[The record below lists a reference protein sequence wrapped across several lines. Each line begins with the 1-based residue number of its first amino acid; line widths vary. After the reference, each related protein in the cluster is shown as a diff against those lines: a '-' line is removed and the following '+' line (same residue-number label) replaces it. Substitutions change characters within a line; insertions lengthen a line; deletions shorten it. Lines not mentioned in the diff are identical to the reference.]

1 MVSSQT
7 RWCVVHA
14 FLSAEANLCSLQGLG
29 KTIQT
34 ISLITFLIESKKQRA
49 PYLVIVPLST
59 MTNWS
64 GEFAKWA
71 PSVKVI
77 SYKGNPAQRKFLQ
90 ADLRTNNFQVVLT
103 TYEYI
108 IKDRIHLSRM
118 KWIYMIIG
126 MRLCLLSDLRRSY
139 FVCRRGSPHEKHAE

>member
-1 MVSSQT
+1 
-7 RWCVVHA
+7 
-14 FLSAEANLCSLQGLG
+14 
-29 KTIQT
+29 
-34 ISLITFLIESKKQRA
+34 
-49 PYLVIVPLST
+49 

-77 SYKGNPAQRKFLQ
+77 SYKGNPTQRKAMQ
-90 ADLRTNNFQVVLT
+90 TDLRLGNFQVVLT

-126 MRLCLLSDLRRSY
+126 TS
-139 FVCRRGSPHEKHAE
+139 G

>member
-1 MVSSQT
+1 M
-7 RWCVVHA
+7 RWYVLQRHFVQQP
-14 FLSAEANLCSLQGLG
+14 LILDQGLG

-34 ISLITFLIESKKQRA
+34 ISLITFLIESKRLHG

-71 PSVKVI
+71 PGIKVVA
-77 SYKGNPAQRKFLQ
+77 YKGNPAQRRALQ
-90 ADLRTNNFQVVLT
+90 GDLRVGHFQVLLT

-108 IKDRIHLSRM
+108 IKDRPILCKI
-118 KWIYMIIG
+118 KWLHMIIG
-126 MRLCLLSDLRRSY
+126 
-139 FVCRRGSPHEKHAE
+139 E

>member
-1 MVSSQT
+1 M
-7 RWCVVHA
+7 
-14 FLSAEANLCSLQGLG
+14 QGLG

-34 ISLITFLIESKKQRA
+34 ISLITFLIEVKRQRG

-71 PSVKVI
+71 PAVKVI
-77 SYKGNPAQRKFLQ
+77 SYKGNPAQRRALQ
-90 ADLRTNNFQVVLT
+90 SELRNANFQVLLT

-108 IKDRIHLSRM
+108 IKDRPHLSKLR
-118 KWIYMIIG
+118 WVHMIIG
-126 MRLCLLSDLRRSY
+126 MYLCL
-139 FVCRRGSPHEKHAE
+139 VG

>member
-1 MVSSQT
+1 MDGQLVQQSPQWYPCGRDGTQSFFIS
-7 RWCVVHA
+7 VYMLASHSPV
-14 FLSAEANLCSLQGLG
+14 LCSQGLG

-34 ISLITFLIESKKQRA
+34 ISLITFLIESKKQRG

-71 PSVKVI
+71 PGVKTI
-77 SYKGNPAQRKFLQ
+77 SYKGNPAQRKTLQ
-90 ADLRTNNFQVVLT
+90 SEIRAGNFQVLLT

-108 IKDRIHLSRM
+108 IKDRVHLSRLR
-118 KWIYMIIG
+118 WVHMIIG
-126 MRLCLLSDLRRSY
+126 EFQNSHL
-139 FVCRRGSPHEKHAE
+139 

>member
-1 MVSSQT
+1 MLHNVYERPCTGSDGVS
-7 RWCVVHA
+7 
-14 FLSAEANLCSLQGLG
+14 QGLG

-34 ISLITFLIESKKQRA
+34 ISLITFLIETKKQRG

-71 PSVKVI
+71 PSVRTI
-77 SYKGNPAQRKFLQ
+77 AYKGNPTQRRVLQ
-90 ADLRTNNFQVVLT
+90 TDLRTGNFQVVLT

-108 IKDRIHLSRM
+108 IKDRIHLSRI

-126 MRLCLLSDLRRSY
+126 TSPSTVLSRAVLIALY
-139 FVCRRGSPHEKHAE
+139 RRGSPYEEHPE